1 MTSMTSDY
9 LPQLF
14 SRAETLAINLRL
26 PLCNNIFPTLCYI
39 FDTIRF
45 QNIAATYD
53 SLTTEIIGQS
63 YEGRDQRVVKI
74 CQDGCG
80 TKNIMYVEGGIHARE
95 WMSPAVVTYFIN
107 ELTVNAANNMDMLE
121 NLDWLVCLI
130 YTQYLLQ

>member
-1 MTSMTSDY
+1 MV
-9 LPQLF
+9 L
-14 SRAETLAINLRL
+14 
-26 PLCNNIFPTLCYI
+26 
-39 FDTIRF
+39 
-45 QNIAATYD
+45 NIAATYD

-107 ELTVNAANNMDMLE
+107 ELTVNADANMDMLE
-121 NLDWLVCLI
+121 NLDWSAMALDLNFESYNLIGFLV
-130 YTQYLLQ
+130 